1 MEKNPDIL
9 KELGSIKGD
18 KILVGFC
25 AETDHL
31 VENALTKIDA
41 KNLDIIVANDVTME
55 GAGFGTDTNIIKIIK
70 RDGSIADLPLMTKLE
85 AAHRVLNEISGIA
98 VDKK

>member
-1 MEKNPDIL
+1 MEW
-9 KELGSIKGD
+9 
-18 KILVGFC
+18 
-25 AETDHL
+25 
-31 VENALTKIDA
+31 
-41 KNLDIIVANDVTME
+41 
-55 GAGFGTDTNIIKIIK
+55 AGFGTDTNIIKIIK